1 MNSSFAMAGLQVA
14 EQSTQA
20 AAAVAELAMDQI
32 QADRAGEN
40 AQSGAARPQA
50 ANPLG
55 VGGLVDQT
63 A

>member
-1 MNSSFAMAGLQVA
+1 MNSSFAAVGLQVA

-20 AAAVAELAMDQI
+20 AAAVAEMAMAQI

-40 AQSGAARPQA
+40 AQNGGARPQA
-50 ANPLG
+50 ANPPG